1 MGSDTAQ
8 AQEGEDTAD
17 SPATRSTTLTLMMA
31 ALGIVYGD
39 FGTSPLYTLQ
49 TVMAASGDKIE
60 ADGALGVLS
69 LIVWS
74 LIVTISIEYCLVVM
88 ETDNRA
94 EGGILA
100 LMSLIGLNRS
110 KGRWGVVAAGL
121 FGASLIYGDGILT
134 PAISVLSAL
143 EGINLV
149 IASFKP
155 YVMPAA
161 AAAAILVGLFV
172 LQTQGTAT
180 IGKLFGP
187 VMLLWFIVIAGLGAF
202 NLIQHPRALLG
213 LNPHYGFLFLAE
225 HGWASFPVL
234 GACSWLS
241 PGARR
246 CMPTWVISAVSPSGC
261 HGSRSCCLRCCSV
274 MAARSASCWT
284 AAPPKEIHS
293 SGPCRAVPGWA
304 VVPMV
309 VLATFATIIASQA
322 IITGAFSLTRQAMQ
336 MGWFPGLS
344 IRQAGRRIW
353 HSGVDHYARHDTAA
367 LPRDA

>member
-17 SPATRSTTLTLMMA
+17 SPATRSTGPVPSTTLTLMMA

-39 FGTSPLYTLQ
+39 FRTSPLYTLQ

-74 LIVTISIEYCLVVM
+74 LIVTISIKYCLVVM
-88 ETDNRA
+88 ETDNRG
-94 EGGILA
+94 EGGILV

-110 KGRWGVVAAGL
+110 KGRWGLVAARL

-149 IASFKP
+149 TASFKP

-161 AAAAILVGLFV
+161 AVLVGLFV

-213 LNPHYGFLFLAE
+213 LNPHYGFLFLVG

-241 PGARR
+241 PGRGEAMYADMGHIGRQPIR
-246 CMPTWVISAVSPSGC
+246 VSWFAILLPALLLSYGGQIGVLLDSG
-261 HGSRSCCLRCCSV
+261 
-274 MAARSASCWT
+274 ASEGN
-284 AAPPKEIHS
+284 PFF
-293 SGPCRAVPGWA
+293 RAVPGRA
-304 VVPMV
+304 GLGGGANGRARHLCDHHCQSGDHHRRIFTDPPGDADGVVPGPEHP
-309 VLATFATIIASQA
+309 
-322 IITGAFSLTRQAMQ
+322 TGWPAHMAQR
-336 MGWFPGLS
+336 
-344 IRQAGRRIW
+344 
-353 HSGVDHYARHDTAA
+353 
-367 LPRDA
+367 